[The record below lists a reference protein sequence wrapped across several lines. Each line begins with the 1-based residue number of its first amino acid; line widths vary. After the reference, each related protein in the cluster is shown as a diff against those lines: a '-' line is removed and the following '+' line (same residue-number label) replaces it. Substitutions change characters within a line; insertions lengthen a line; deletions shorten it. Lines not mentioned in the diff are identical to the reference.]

1 MNKVNIKNEL
11 KEKYIVESKISG
23 ISYLISYLAVSSFI
37 LMILFLMAFLDP
49 SNDYAPIFM
58 VIFGVTFIISL
69 ITGLV
74 YNIKKNKTRGNV
86 DFFEEKDQHEFL
98 NKYLVTQIVMI
109 SILFLGLIILV
120 LGLAIKYKEGI
131 TLSFIGLLLVT
142 ISISI
147 AIYNSIKRNML
158 KTKKSEI
165 LDDVISEYSF
175 YNQLTLLER
184 VILFVALIIIVILV
198 FSIIADSTRVFL
210 NIVLAILGVL
220 FSGYNIYNSIK
231 CKVNY
236 DKNHKKHGH
245 K

>member
-1 MNKVNIKNEL
+1 
-11 KEKYIVESKISG
+11 
-23 ISYLISYLAVSSFI
+23 
-37 LMILFLMAFLDP
+37 
-49 SNDYAPIFM
+49 
-58 VIFGVTFIISL
+58 
-69 ITGLV
+69 
-74 YNIKKNKTRGNV
+74 
-86 DFFEEKDQHEFL
+86 
-98 NKYLVTQIVMI
+98 MI

-165 LDDVISEYSF
+165 LDDIISEYSF
-175 YNQLTLLER
+175 YNQLTILER

>member
-11 KEKYIVESKISG
+11 KEKYIIESKISG
-23 ISYLISYLAVSSFI
+23 ISFLISYLAVSSFI

-98 NKYLVTQIVMI
+98 KKYLVTQIVMI

-184 VILFVALIIIVILV
+184 VILFVALIIIVVLV